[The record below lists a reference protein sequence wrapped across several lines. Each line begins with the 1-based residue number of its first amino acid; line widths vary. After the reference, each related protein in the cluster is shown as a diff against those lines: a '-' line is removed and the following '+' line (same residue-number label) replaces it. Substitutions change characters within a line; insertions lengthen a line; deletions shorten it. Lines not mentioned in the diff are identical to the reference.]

1 MFIQVIVLAII
12 IGFIFKGNLNNLA
25 DIKIEAL
32 YLVVV
37 SFLIEAVVILTI
49 RKGLIH
55 IGYITYFI
63 DVFMYTLLFIFV
75 YKNRK
80 NPYIMLMGFGFLLN
94 AIAIFLNGGTMPVSS
109 EALKTA
115 GMTFNVGSQ
124 GLYNVIGDTTRLWFL
139 GDIFPYTFIQKNIV
153 SVGDLLAAVGMLL
166 LIVKGMQKSKIM
178 E

>member
-37 SFLIEAVVILTI
+37 SFLVEAMVILTI
-49 RKGLIH
+49 RKGLMH

-63 DVFMYTLLFIFV
+63 DVFMYILLFIFV

-109 EALKTA
+109 DALKTA

-124 GLYNVIGDTTRLWFL
+124 GLYNVVGNTTKLWFL

-153 SVGDLLAAVGMLL
+153 SVGDLVAAVGMLL
-166 LIVKGMQKSKIM
+166 FIVKGMQKSKIM